1 MHIIIIGSGRTGKH
15 VIEAA
20 VKDNH
25 DVFVIEKNKEI
36 ADWVAS
42 HFDCVVIHADAT
54 SIEALKEANA
64 EKADAIIV
72 TTNDDAVNSL
82 VILLAKQL
90 GVNRLVSSVNNEEH
104 LSVFEQLGTDTVE
117 SPYRL
122 NGRYLYRAVQG
133 PNVKEFL
140 DFTFRVIEEG
150 ETHQIAAAFTFG
162 REDLIPEIFTAIL
175 KKFQANFPDVDLS
188 KLIYYFERHI
198 ELDADE
204 HGPMAMKMID
214 ELCGNDDKKWQE
226 VKTVSILAL
235 EKRILL
241 WNAIEEQIHKK
252 ELVH

>member
-25 DVFVIEKNKEI
+25 DVFVIEKSKLAAN
-36 ADWVAS
+36 WVAT
-42 HFDCVVIHADAT
+42 HFDCIVINADAT
-54 SIEALKEANA
+54 SIEALKEAKA

-90 GVNRLVSSVNNEEH
+90 GVKRLVSSVNNEDHLPVFEH
-104 LSVFEQLGTDTVE
+104 LGIDTVE

-140 DFTFRVIEEG
+140 DLGDGFEVLEMVVEKESLIANKLIKELNKEKILPSDTRIVLIKRNNQIIIPEG
-150 ETHQIAAAFTFG
+150 ETRVFIKDVVVVLSRKNRISEVSNLFG
-162 REDLIPEIFTAIL
+162 
-175 KKFQANFPDVDLS
+175 K
-188 KLIYYFERHI
+188 
-198 ELDADE
+198 
-204 HGPMAMKMID
+204 
-214 ELCGNDDKKWQE
+214 
-226 VKTVSILAL
+226 
-235 EKRILL
+235 
-241 WNAIEEQIHKK
+241 
-252 ELVH
+252 

>member
-1 MHIIIIGSGRTGKH
+1 MHIIIIGSGRTGKN

-25 DVFVIEKNKEI
+25 DVFVIDKNKET

-90 GVNRLVSSVNNEEH
+90 GVSRLVSSVNNEEH

-140 DFTFRVIEEG
+140 DLGDGYELLEMQVEKDSKIADKLIKELNKQRILPSDSRIILIKRNNQIIIPEG
-150 ETHQIAAAFTFG
+150 ETRIEILDIVVVLSQRKKVTEVSNLFG
-162 REDLIPEIFTAIL
+162 
-175 KKFQANFPDVDLS
+175 K
-188 KLIYYFERHI
+188 
-198 ELDADE
+198 
-204 HGPMAMKMID
+204 
-214 ELCGNDDKKWQE
+214 
-226 VKTVSILAL
+226 
-235 EKRILL
+235 
-241 WNAIEEQIHKK
+241 
-252 ELVH
+252 

>member
-15 VIEAA
+15 VIEA

-25 DVFVIEKNKEI
+25 DVFVIDKNKET

-140 DFTFRVIEEG
+140 DLGDGYELLEMQVEKDSKIADKLIKELNKQRILPSDSRIILIKRNDQIIVPEG
-150 ETHQIAAAFTFG
+150 ETRIEILDIVVVLSQRSKVTEVSNLFG
-162 REDLIPEIFTAIL
+162 
-175 KKFQANFPDVDLS
+175 K
-188 KLIYYFERHI
+188 
-198 ELDADE
+198 
-204 HGPMAMKMID
+204 
-214 ELCGNDDKKWQE
+214 
-226 VKTVSILAL
+226 
-235 EKRILL
+235 
-241 WNAIEEQIHKK
+241 
-252 ELVH
+252 